1 MKIKMTK
8 KEKDWWRFFVQT
20 NPYIY
25 SNNEMI
31 LRLKLNDEDTI
42 IVLKKLIINLL
53 KNEDKLVK
61 KFYKLIEEVKK

>member
-1 MKIKMTK
+1 MH
-8 KEKDWWRFFVQT
+8 
-20 NPYIY
+20 Y
-25 SNNEMI
+25 EMI

-53 KNEDKLVK
+53 KNEDKFVK